1 MSVPVMSFNRLVSQ
15 CMLGLFTLLSKCFP
29 PVPEALEP
37 ATFRKIL
44 VFSAAGIGDT
54 LTDSTAIRALK
65 ETYPQ
70 AEIHVVTHRRRQEI
84 VRHNP
89 AVDHVIL
96 YHKSIFRF
104 FSLLST
110 LRSLQPDVIVMLRG
124 NDPDLWPLAYLTRRG
139 RVVSCPIMTRFQCL
153 IPHLVE
159 IPDWDQLHGV
169 EQTLQIVRYIGADT
183 QDRRLVYCVREDEC
197 EALRKKLAEMG
208 ATYKPFIVFQVGGG
222 ARSSW
227 RDWPLERFSE
237 LGQKLL
243 ESYDV
248 ELILLGGADQI
259 EKADAIRSRIKGRV
273 TNLAGR
279 FSLSESAALLS
290 LSKILVSTDTG
301 IMHLG
306 FAVNVDTLALIHCN
320 NPASRVGPYQYD
332 DKHLVVELTAP
343 PGEKASKSINMSL
356 ITLNEVWPKLQNLC
370 ERNKIKSV
378 K

>member
-1 MSVPVMSFNRLVSQ
+1 MSVHVMSFNRLISQ

-29 PVPEALEP
+29 PLPETLEP
-37 ATFRKIL
+37 CKFRKIL

-65 ETYPQ
+65 ETYSQ
-70 AEIHVVTHRRRQEI
+70 AEIHVVTHRRRREI
-84 VRHNP
+84 VGHNP
-89 AVDHVIL
+89 SVDKVIL

-104 FSLLST
+104 FSLLFE
-110 LRSLQPDVIVMLRG
+110 LRSLQPDVIMMLRG

-139 RVVSCPIMTRFQCL
+139 RVVSCPVMTRFKCL
-153 IPHLVE
+153 ISHPVD
-159 IPDWDQLHGV
+159 IPDWDRMHGV
-169 EQTLQIVRYIGADT
+169 EQTLQIVRHIGADT
-183 QDRRLVYCVREDEC
+183 QDRRLVYRVMENER

-222 ARSSW
+222 TRSAW
-227 RDWPLERFSE
+227 RDWPIERFSE

-248 ELILLGGADQI
+248 ELILLGGSDQI

-273 TNLAGR
+273 TSLAGR

-306 FAVNVDTLALIHCN
+306 FAVNIDTLALIHCN
-320 NPASRVGPYQYD
+320 NPASRVGPYRYD
-332 DKHLVVELTAP
+332 DKHLVVELKVPA
-343 PGEKASKSINMSL
+343 GEKLSKSIDMSL
-356 ITLNEVWPKLQNLC
+356 ISLSEVWPKLQSLC
-370 ERNKIKSV
+370 ERNQIKSL